1 MLSSMSQPNYRIA
14 VDIAPEYAEE
24 HSNADEGRFV
34 FIYHV
39 NIRNT
44 GKLGAQLLRRHWVIT
59 DGDGRV
65 QEVEGEGVI
74 GEQPDIPP
82 GGEHAY
88 KSFCV
93 LETPIGCM
101 QGSYRMRATDGTEF
115 DAAIPPF
122 TLALPGSLN

>member
-1 MLSSMSQPNYRIA
+1 MSEQQYQIDVNVR
-14 VDIAPEYAEE
+14 PEYAEE
-24 HSNADEGRFV
+24 HSDAVEGRFV

-44 GKLGAQLLRRHWVIT
+44 GSISAQLLRRHWIIT
-59 DGDGRV
+59 DADGQV

-93 LETPIGCM
+93 LDTPIGCM
-101 QGSYRMRATDGTEF
+101 QGSYRMKAADGTAFE
-115 DAAIPPF
+115 APIPAF
-122 TLALPGSLN
+122 TLAVPGSLH